1 MISVPTLPLYP
12 IVFCLVKVFFSQ
24 RRILKMT
31 IQKKTKITFFVSK
44 NADAQ
49 KAFQTICESYE
60 QSPLK
65 EADVIVVLGG
75 DGFLLR
81 VLHQVLPLKK
91 PVFGMNC
98 GSLGFLMNPYNP
110 DHLLERLSAAKRVA
124 LPTLEMNAT
133 DTAGETFTFHAIN
146 EVSLFRKTAL
156 TGHVKISVDDQCHL
170 EELVCDGVLL
180 STPAGST
187 AYNLSA
193 HGPIIPLD
201 SNILALTPISA
212 FRPRRWQG
220 ALLSD
225 KSKVI
230 FDVLTPEERPLAAV
244 ADFHEIPNVKSVA
257 ISVCPTHTLTLLFD
271 PERALE
277 NRILKEQFL
286 T

>member
-1 MISVPTLPLYP
+1 MASP
-12 IVFCLVKVFFSQ
+12 Q
-24 RRILKMT
+24 
-31 IQKKTKITFFVSK
+31 KTKITFFVSK
-44 NADAQ
+44 NVEAQ
-49 KAFQTICESYE
+49 KAFQAIGKIYE

-65 EADVIVVLGG
+65 EADIIVVLGG

-98 GSLGFLMNPYNP
+98 GSLGFLMNPYDPKN
-110 DHLLERLSAAKRVA
+110 LMERLLAAKRVA
-124 LPTLEMNAT
+124 LPTLEMHAT
-133 DTAGETFTFHAIN
+133 DTKEEMFTFHAIN

-156 TGHVKISVDDQCHL
+156 TGHVKISVDGQCHL

-220 ALLSD
+220 ALLSN
-225 KSKVI
+225 KSEVI
-230 FDVLTPEERPLAAV
+230 FDVLNPQERPLAAV
-244 ADFHEIPNVKSVA
+244 ADFQEIPNVQKVR
-257 ISVCPTHTLTLLFD
+257 ISVCPTHILTLLFD

>member
-1 MISVPTLPLYP
+1 MVA
-12 IVFCLVKVFFSQ
+12 Q
-24 RRILKMT
+24 
-31 IQKKTKITFFVSK
+31 KITFFVSK
-44 NADAQ
+44 NTDAQ
-49 KAFQTICESYE
+49 KAFQSISKIYE

-65 EADVIVVLGG
+65 EADIIVVLGG

-98 GSLGFLMNPYNP
+98 GSLGFLMNPYDP
-110 DHLLERLSAAKRVA
+110 KHVLERLAAAKRVA
-124 LPTLEMNAT
+124 LPTLEMHVI
-133 DTAGETFTFHAIN
+133 DTTGKTFTFHAIN

-156 TGHVKISVDDQCHL
+156 TGHVKISVDGQCHL

-193 HGPIIPLD
+193 HGPIVPLD

-220 ALLSD
+220 ALLSN
-225 KSKVI
+225 KSKVV
-230 FDVLTPEERPLAAV
+230 FDVLTPQERPLAAV
-244 ADFHEIPNVKSVA
+244 ADFQEIPNVQSVA
-257 ISVCPTHTLTLLFD
+257 IRVCPIHTLTLLFD

-277 NRILKEQFL
+277 NRIRKEQFS